1 MGVEGLAIESVLVVV
16 CGNVAIWDRKC
27 VGRLL
32 CLRVRW
38 FAG

>member
-1 MGVEGLAIESVLVVV
+1 MEVEGSAIESGLVVA
-16 CGNVAIWDRKC
+16 CGIVAIWDRKC
-27 VGRLL
+27 VGGLL